1 MRQDRARKSLTK
13 GACNA
18 TSEGS
23 DNPISAYRP
32 IYVNGRQTIQFANK
46 KNLSIWPAV
55 ASTDLRRTEN
65 HVETNFVAGFYGC

>member
-1 MRQDRARKSLTK
+1 MRPQDVCPTQTVSWTRAQCECSGATGRSRKSLTK

-32 IYVNGRQTIQFANK
+32 IYMNGRQTIQFANK
-46 KNLSIWPAV
+46 K
-55 ASTDLRRTEN
+55 T
-65 HVETNFVAGFYGC
+65 